1 MVLRAVAPLLSA
13 VLFYFGTGFA
23 PIPALTWLAPLPML
37 LLASRASGRATF
49 TLAFL
54 AFLAG
59 MTNQLDFFLRTP
71 SVPQPIGIG
80 IIVGCSLLFGL
91 VVWLFRALARRGL
104 PLLAACAPPAVWVA
118 LMYLTVLANPT
129 GIIWPLATS
138 VADVPVVTQIASVTG
153 AWGVEYVVML
163 APTTLAAV
171 LWPGTVAAARLRT
184 GVVGAAA
191 CLLVLVFGT
200 VRLAGADS
208 TAWRQVAV
216 LSATRYQWAPDAAS
230 PAGKAL
236 VGEYVKEVAG
246 LPSGTSTVV
255 LPEGTLGTDEA
266 SLDPALAPL
275 REIARDRNVDV
286 VIGVVHTTP
295 EIKYNYSVDLPAG
308 GLAPVYYTKWH
319 FAPGEPFRRGDQLVF
334 ARDHVGL
341 ANCMDLNFPAP
352 IRDYARA
359 GARLMAVPAADEFGN
374 GWQHSRMG
382 LLRGVETGLSV
393 AWAAQWGTPMI
404 SDPWGRVLAERDT
417 EGTRQPFVA
426 AFADVPSGPGPTVYA
441 RFGDWFA
448 WLCLA
453 LAAAGLVALRSVPR
467 EPGRGVGGQGA
478 VLQGAAGQEE
488 PARG

>member
-1 MVLRAVAPLLSA
+1 M
-13 VLFYFGTGFA
+13 LFYFGTGFS

-49 TLAFL
+49 ALAFL

-71 SVPQPIGIG
+71 SVPRPIGIG

-104 PLLAACAPPAVWVA
+104 IMLAASAPPAVWVA

-208 TAWRQVAV
+208 TGW
-216 LSATRYQWAPDAAS
+216 
-230 PAGKAL
+230 
-236 VGEYVKEVAG
+236 
-246 LPSGTSTVV
+246 
-255 LPEGTLGTDEA
+255 
-266 SLDPALAPL
+266 
-275 REIARDRNVDV
+275 
-286 VIGVVHTTP
+286 
-295 EIKYNYSVDLPAG
+295 
-308 GLAPVYYTKWH
+308 
-319 FAPGEPFRRGDQLVF
+319 
-334 ARDHVGL
+334 
-341 ANCMDLNFPAP
+341 
-352 IRDYARA
+352 
-359 GARLMAVPAADEFGN
+359 RLMAAPAADEFGN
-374 GWQHSRMG
+374 GRQHSRMG

-417 EGTRQPFVA
+417 EGTRQPFVT

-467 EPGRGVGGQGA
+467 QPGRGVGGQGA

-488 PARG
+488 AARG